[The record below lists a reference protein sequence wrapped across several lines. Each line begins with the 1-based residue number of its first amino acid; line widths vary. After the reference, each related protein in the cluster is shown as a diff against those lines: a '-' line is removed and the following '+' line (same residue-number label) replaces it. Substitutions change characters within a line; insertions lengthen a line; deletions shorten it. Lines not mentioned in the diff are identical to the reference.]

1 MDERPARVLEYGAFP
16 RPLSP
21 LFRDYLED
29 APRIRPFFEE
39 GGFSIEGLTR
49 AVARTSALPRNRDA
63 LAACLERQQR
73 ERGSAPAAAAA
84 QRLALPGA
92 TAVVTGQQ
100 PVIFGGPLFVLYK
113 ALGALSLASLLEARL
128 GTPVVPV
135 FWVASD
141 DHDFAEIRST
151 TILDEAGELH
161 TVRYE
166 PLQEPL
172 GKPASQILLDPS
184 VEKLLDDLARS
195 LPPTLHRDELL
206 ARLRRSYRPGA
217 SLSGAFAQFL
227 SSILPGL
234 VVLDPADPAL
244 KALMAP
250 VLAREIE
257 EGSPTSRLAT
267 AVGERLLAAGYHQQV
282 PVREGLLNL
291 FVTMDGE
298 RRAVA
303 FADSQIEVRG
313 VGRTFS
319 RADAVK
325 RLLGDPTPW
334 SPGVLLRPLA
344 EDFMIPTLAYVGGP
358 AEIAY
363 HAQIGTSYAHF
374 GIPRP
379 AIVPRPS
386 LTLAE
391 PAHWRALE
399 AEGLAILDLDGELE
413 SLLNRRARE
422 AHPAVESA
430 FESLRKPVEEG
441 MAQVAAALGRVDPTL
456 QGASEATLGR
466 ILHQIDTLH
475 EKATRALK
483 KRDTSRSDRLR
494 RTRDALFP
502 GGALQERG
510 LGLVSALAR
519 HGIALVDV
527 LGERLDPFA
536 RGHQVLSL

>member
-1 MDERPARVLEYGAFP
+1 MDERPARLLEYGTFR
-16 RPLSP
+16 RPGSP

-29 APRIRPFFEE
+29 APKIRPFFEE
-39 GGFSIEGLTR
+39 GGFSIEALSR
-49 AVARTSALPRNRDA
+49 AAERTASLPRQREA
-63 LAACLERQQR
+63 LALCLERQQR
-73 ERGSAPAAAAA
+73 ERGSLAAAAQA
-84 QRLALPGA
+84 QRLALPNA

-100 PVIFGGPLFVLYK
+100 PVLFGGPLFVLYK
-113 ALGALSLASLLEARL
+113 GLGALCLARLLEKRL
-128 GTPVVPV
+128 KTPVVPV

-151 TILDEAGELH
+151 TVLDEAGELR

-172 GKPASQILLDPS
+172 GKPASQIILDPS
-184 VEKLLDDLARS
+184 IEKLLDSLAGL
-195 LPPTLHRDELL
+195 LPPTLHRDDIL

-217 SLSGAFAQFL
+217 SLSQSFASFL
-227 SSILPGL
+227 SSVLPEL

-244 KALMAP
+244 KTLMAP

-257 EGSPTSRLAT
+257 EGSPTSRLA
-267 AVGERLLAAGYHQQV
+267 AEVGERLLEGGYHQQV
-282 PVREGLLNL
+282 PVRQGLLNL

-298 RRAVA
+298 RRAVG
-303 FADSQIEVRG
+303 FADSEIEVRG
-313 VGRTFS
+313 LGRTLTK
-319 RADAVK
+319 ADALM
-325 RLLGDPTPW
+325 RLKADPAPW

-344 EDFMIPTLAYVGGP
+344 EDFMLPTLAYLGGP

-363 HAQIGTSYAHF
+363 HAQIGTSYSHF

-386 LTLAE
+386 LTLVE
-391 PAHWRALE
+391 PAQWRALD
-399 AEGLAILDLDGELE
+399 AEGLDNLDLDGEVE
-413 SLLNRRARE
+413 ALLNRRARE
-422 AHPAVESA
+422 AHPGVETA
-430 FESLRKPVEEG
+430 FETLRKPVEEG
-441 MAQVAAALGRVDPTL
+441 MARVASALSEVDPTL
-456 QGASEATLGR
+456 EGASEATLGR

-483 KRDTSRSDRLR
+483 KRDVSRSDRLR

-510 LGLVSALAR
+510 LGLVSVLAR
-519 HGIALVDV
+519 HGVAVTDAL
-527 LGERLDPFA
+527 LERLDPLA
-536 RGHQVLSL
+536 RGHQVISL